1 MEAAVNY
8 CGTDVERER
17 TCSTEAFI
25 SHLKDEDISK
35 KNWARFL
42 CFCFLFLFNE
52 ANWLVLLS

>member
-35 KNWARFL
+35 KKLGQIFV
-42 CFCFLFLFNE
+42 FLFF
-52 ANWLVLLS
+52 VSF